1 MLMINYKLSPLA
13 EKDLQKIISTT
24 IDTWGAEQARIYAE
38 SLDSALMKLAQYPEF
53 GRPRD
58 ELYINARSFPIE
70 KHIVFYRV
78 AQTGIEV
85 ARILHQRMDPS
96 KHF

>member
-1 MLMINYKLSPLA
+1 MINYKLSPLA
-13 EKDLQKIISTT
+13 EKDLQKILSTT
-24 IDTWGAEQARIYAE
+24 IDTWGVEQAKIYAE
-38 SLDSALMKLAQYPEF
+38 SLDTALMKLAQYPEF
-53 GRPRD
+53 GRTRNK
-58 ELYINARSFPIE
+58 LYVNARSFPLE
-70 KHIVFYRV
+70 KHIIFYKI

>member
-1 MLMINYKLSPLA
+1 M
-13 EKDLQKIISTT
+13 
-24 IDTWGAEQARIYAE
+24 GVEQTKVYAE

-53 GRPRD
+53 GRTRD
-58 ELYINARSFPIE
+58 ELYINARSFPVE
-70 KHIVFYRV
+70 KHIIFYRV

-85 ARILHQRMDPS
+85 ARILHQRMDLS

>member
-1 MLMINYKLSPLA
+1 MINYKLSPLA
-13 EKDLQKIISTT
+13 EKDLQKILSTT
-24 IDTWGAEQARIYAE
+24 IDTWGVEQAKIYAE
-38 SLDSALMKLAQYPEF
+38 SLDTALMKLAQYPES
-53 GRPRD
+53 GRTRN
-58 ELYINARSFPIE
+58 ELYVNARSFPVE
-70 KHIVFYRV
+70 KHIIFYRI